1 MLKKTFYFLS
11 LLLVNT
17 SMAQVNIIPKP
28 EQVTMPA
35 AAGTF
40 TITSSTVIVS
50 NAATKNSADFL
61 NDYLK
66 EVYGFTLKTTDKK
79 SSSGAIN
86 LTLVTPTG
94 TKVEGAYDMDITSNG
109 VNIKGQNA
117 AGAFYGMQSLI
128 QLLPVEKSSSLAVP
142 YVTIHDQPRF
152 QYRGL
157 MLDCGRH
164 FFPVSFVKKY
174 IDFIALHKM
183 NYFHWHLT
191 EDQGWRIE
199 IKRYPLLTQVGAFRD
214 GTIIGHHP
222 GDGNDHNISAAFTHK
237 KTSKT

>member
-1 MLKKTFYFLS
+1 MLKKTFY
-11 LLLVNT
+11 LLTLLFVNA
-17 SMAQVNIIPKP
+17 SMAQVNIIPQP
-28 EQVTMPA
+28 QQVTMPA
-35 AAGTF
+35 TAGAF
-40 TITSSTVIVS
+40 TITPSTVIVA

-79 SSSGAIN
+79 SAGGAIN
-86 LTLVTPTG
+86 LTVITPIRAT
-94 TKVEGAYDMDITSNG
+94 VEGAYDMDITSNG
-109 VNIKGQNA
+109 VNVRGQNA

-128 QLLPVEKSSSLAVP
+128 QLLPIEKSTSLAVP
-142 YVTIHDQPRF
+142 YVTIQDQPRF

-199 IKRYPLLTQVGAFRD
+199 IKRYPLLTQKGAFRD

-222 GDGNDHNISAAFTHK
+222 GTGN
-237 KTSKT
+237 